1 MAFGKVTV
9 PATAFQSFPL
19 PSGFPTPSGIG
30 PFTSAAITVETFALA
45 PLAAF
50 NAAVVSFDSLPSGIA
65 TSSTPFPFPL
75 PIGGI

>member
-19 PSGFPTPSGIG
+19 PAGFPQPSGVG
-30 PFTSAAITVETFALA
+30 PFTATAMTAETFLLA

-50 NAAVVSFDSLPSGIA
+50 NAGLVSFDSLSSGVS
-65 TSSTPFPFPL
+65 TSAAFPFPL
-75 PIGGI
+75 PIGFV